1 VRVLECTL
9 LVKLLLANGYW
20 RIQRGTGLNCTLMS
34 TSTRLEPQAGIVL
47 DVERARQAEGRL
59 SMEREEENVVLRQT
73 VAVLVGAERVDVVVV
88 TGKLRTL
95 RY

>member
-1 VRVLECTL
+1 
-9 LVKLLLANGYW
+9 
-20 RIQRGTGLNCTLMS
+20 
-34 TSTRLEPQAGIVL
+34 VL
-47 DVERARQAEGRL
+47 DVEQARQAEGRL